1 MWSDKFYTSICDR
14 LIRVKKAESLLQ
26 NRHRFSHDVTLENY
40 ASFSLVFSS
49 PFVVKCFVI

>member
-1 MWSDKFYTSICDR
+1 MWSDKFYTSICDH
-14 LIRVKKAESLLQ
+14 LIRVKKAESLRQ
-26 NRHRFSHDVTLENY
+26 NRHQFSHDVTLENY